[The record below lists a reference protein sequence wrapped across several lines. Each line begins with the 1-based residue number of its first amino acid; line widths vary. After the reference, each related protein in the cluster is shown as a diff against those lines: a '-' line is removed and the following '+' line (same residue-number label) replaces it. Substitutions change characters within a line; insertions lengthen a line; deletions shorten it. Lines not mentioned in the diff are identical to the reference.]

1 MKILITG
8 ACGFIGSSFAHL
20 LQNKGIEYKIVDKLT
35 YAGKH
40 HNLPKNYDLLVKD
53 ICDLTLNDI
62 GDDFDYVV
70 HFAAES
76 HVDNSIKNGKPFIRT
91 NVEGTFN
98 MLELARQMS
107 NLKKFVHIS
116 TDEVYGDVN
125 DLEVEETNELSSLHG
140 SSYYSSTK
148 ASSDL
153 LVQAANRTYGLPY
166 LLTRTCNNFGIRQ
179 DKEKLLPT
187 IIRKIQSNEPIPVYG
202 DGEQIR
208 EWIWVDDNVSMI
220 FELMQ
225 THEGVFNIGSG
236 DRWTNNKIVN
246 RVAELLDKDIKW
258 EYVEDRKGHDRKYA
272 LNNNKIKQTGYW
284 KITKTLDS
292 YLKECIDVLDT

>member
-1 MKILITG
+1 MKILVTG
-8 ACGFIGSSFAHL
+8 ACGFIGSSFTHL
-20 LQNKGIEYKIVDKLT
+20 LQNKGIEYKIIDKLT
-35 YAGKH
+35 YAGKQS
-40 HNLPKNYDLLVKD
+40 NLPKGYNLLVKD
-53 ICDLTLNDI
+53 ICDLTIDDI
-62 GDDFDYVV
+62 GYEYDYVV

-98 MLELARQMS
+98 MIELARQMP

-125 DLEVEETNELSSLHG
+125 DLEVEETDELSPLYG

-179 DKEKLLPT
+179 DKEKFLPT
-187 IIRKIQSNEPIPVYG
+187 IIRKIQSNKFIPVYG

-208 EWIWVDDNVSMI
+208 EWIWVNDNVNMI

-225 THEGVFNIGSG
+225 THEGIFNIGSE
-236 DRWTNNKIVN
+236 DRWTNNKIIN
-246 RVAELLDKDIKW
+246 KVAKLLGKDVKW

-272 LNNNKIKQTGYW
+272 LDNNKIKQTGYW

-292 YLKECIDVLDT
+292 YLKECVDILGT

>member
-1 MKILITG
+1 MKILVTG
-8 ACGFIGSSFAHL
+8 ACGFIGSSFVHL

-35 YAGKH
+35 YAGKQY
-40 HNLPKNYDLLVKD
+40 NLPKGYDLLVKD

-62 GDDFDYVV
+62 GDDYDYVV

-98 MLELARQMS
+98 MLELARQMP

-125 DLEVEETNELSSLHG
+125 DLTIDETDESTPLHG

-179 DKEKLLPT
+179 DKEKFLPT

-208 EWIWVDDNVSMI
+208 EWIWADDNVSMI
-220 FELMQ
+220 FDLMQ
-225 THEGVFNIGSG
+225 THEGIFNIGSG
-236 DRWTNNKIVN
+236 DRWANNQIIN
-246 RVAELLDKDIKW
+246 RVAELSGKDIKW

-272 LNNNKIKQTGYW
+272 LDNNKIKQTGYW
-284 KITKTLDS
+284 EITKTLDS
-292 YLKECIDVLDT
+292 YLIESVNTLNI